1 MRQATRSKALALLR
15 LAAAAPVAAADT
27 AELFKC
33 VDAVGV
39 TSIQSEPCAKGSTQV
54 WRRDATPEPPPTPEQ
69 AAQAQARRDRDQ
81 RAVRELSADLQRTL
95 KPRPAPAPAAAPAAA
110 DTAEAPPAAAAD
122 RCGVAQEFG
131 AQLREKTWLALSD
144 DQVQRLYAWVAR
156 ECQPDASAD

>member
-1 MRQATRSKALALLR
+1 MLQATRSKAWALLL

-69 AAQAQARRDRDQ
+69 AAQAQARRERDQ

-95 KPRPAPAPAAAPAAA
+95 KPRPTPAPATTAATAGATDAA
-110 DTAEAPPAAAAD
+110 TP
-122 RCGVAQEFG
+122 
-131 AQLREKTWLALSD
+131 
-144 DQVQRLYAWVAR
+144 
-156 ECQPDASAD
+156 ASASA